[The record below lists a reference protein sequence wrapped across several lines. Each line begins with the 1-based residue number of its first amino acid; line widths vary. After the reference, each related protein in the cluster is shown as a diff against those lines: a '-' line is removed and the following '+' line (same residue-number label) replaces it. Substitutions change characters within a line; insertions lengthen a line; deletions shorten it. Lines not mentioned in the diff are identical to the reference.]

1 MRNSGYFLSRFSRC
15 VSLRNN
21 ISFSCHGLQRKLDD
35 ILITRSRKKTLGKC
49 FELTQ
54 HKLPVLLQ
62 VSSRMQY
69 HRGDQSNRCYNY
81 QPGNDTI
88 KADCVH
94 NKKAI
99 FSIKMKIGIHLE
111 ELK

>member
-1 MRNSGYFLSRFSRC
+1 M
-15 VSLRNN
+15 
-21 ISFSCHGLQRKLDD
+21 
-35 ILITRSRKKTLGKC
+35 LGKS

-69 HRGDQSNRCYNY
+69 YRVDQSNSCYNY
-81 QPGNDTI
+81 QPGNGTI

-94 NKKAI
+94 NKRAI
-99 FSIKMKIGIHLE
+99 FSTKMKIGIPLE